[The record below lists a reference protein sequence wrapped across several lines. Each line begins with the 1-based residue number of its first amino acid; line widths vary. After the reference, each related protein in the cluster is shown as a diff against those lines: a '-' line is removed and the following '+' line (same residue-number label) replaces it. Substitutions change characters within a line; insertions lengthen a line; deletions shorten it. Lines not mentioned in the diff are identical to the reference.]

1 MTRRSFKNTV
11 PYLFGQQSFLT
22 ETVASIVSVFRNSA
36 IQKIVCIEGNSFIIA
51 ALVANKMG
59 LDLVP
64 VYKHLPNSED
74 LYSLVYTDITGS
86 ETHLAIHSEA
96 VSPGQTVAL
105 ITDIVETGITVKAVT
120 SLLDK
125 IHADVQAVHAV
136 FDMST
141 PGFKHQMS
149 AYSYSYTLDS
159 LPETIGQTSFELL
172 T

>member
-11 PYLFGQQSFLT
+11 PYLFGQQSFLS
-22 ETVASIVSVFRNSA
+22 ETVASIVGVLKNTA

-51 ALVANKMG
+51 ALVAHKMG

-74 LYSLVYTDITGS
+74 LYSLVYTDITGA
-86 ETHLAIHSEA
+86 ETHLAIHSEGI
-96 VSPGQTVAL
+96 SPGDRVML
-105 ITDIVETGITVKAVT
+105 ITDIVETGITVKAVS
-120 SLLDK
+120 SLLKK

-149 AYSYSYTLDS
+149 TYSYSYTLDS
-159 LPETIGQTSFELL
+159 LPETFESPSFELL